1 MDYHIRSAPV
11 SRWYLELRMEGAEK
25 PARPRA
31 PAIQA
36 VRFLHAGFV
45 ILPIVAGIDKFVNVL
60 ASWDRYLAPS
70 LARLLPVEASSF
82 LMIVGVLEIAA
93 GLLVAFQPRVG
104 GKVLAAW
111 FGAVIVNLLLM
122 PGFLD
127 VALRD
132 FVLLLGALTLSRLA
146 RPFELAR

>member
-11 SRWYLELRMEGAEK
+11 SRWYLELKMEGAEK
-25 PARPRA
+25 PARARA
-31 PAIQA
+31 PALQA

-45 ILPIVAGIDKFVNVL
+45 ILPIVAGIDKFFRLL
-60 ASWDRYLAPS
+60 ASWDQYLAPRVVAS
-70 LARLLPVEASSF
+70 LPVEASTF

-93 GLLVAFQPRVG
+93 GLLVAFNPRVG
-104 GKVLAAW
+104 GRVLAAW
-111 FGAVIVNLLLM
+111 LAAIIVNLLAC

-146 RPFELAR
+146 QPFELAR